1 MKLNLQHKRAKKKPK
16 SSKQALARS
25 IFAVVPVRKLITNKR
40 AVSAVI
46 SNMLLIAAVIAVGFV
61 ALGYARSTSNN
72 YVAEYGQTV
81 NSDIA
86 KLKET
91 IAFEYA
97 FYNATGYGSANG
109 SLTVFFMNAG
119 SINDIT
125 IKNSAVGNFT
135 FNCTGQTKFLN
146 STLTSA
152 FDIGEEG
159 YFTQPLNTTLVSG
172 TVYTVKILTGR
183 GSTFVYNFA
192 V

>member
-46 SNMLLIAAVIAVGFV
+46 SNMILIAAVIVVGFV

-72 YVAEYGQTV
+72 YVAEYGQIV

-91 IAFEYA
+91 LAFEYVH
-97 FYNATGYGSANG
+97 YDATRKVLDIY
-109 SLTVFFMNAG
+109 FMNAG
-119 SINDIT
+119 NINVNIT
-125 IKNSAVGNFT
+125 GV
-135 FNCTGQTKFLN
+135 FL
-146 STLTSA
+146 STSA
-152 FDIGEEG
+152 EKFDFWIYDLNNVEQTDYVLGIGEERHIV
-159 YFTQPLNTTLVSG
+159 LNVDLLSG
-172 TVYTVKILTGR
+172 TYTVKLTTMR
-183 GSTFVYNFA
+183 GLIFANNFA
-192 V
+192 F